1 MAADMP
7 PARPP
12 GKDEQTRRFFGSRP
26 IGALV
31 PALTRPAFRKHSPAA
46 AQMMAD
52 WPTIVGPALAAT
64 TAPRRFAAGTL
75 TLGCAGPV
83 ALELQH
89 LAGPLMERIN
99 GHLGRPLVQRLKFV
113 QYAVNAEQIPL
124 LARQRARQVDIPDFP
139 EGSLRDALAALGG
152 RLPPD
157 PA

>member
-7 PARPP
+7 SARPP
-12 GKDEQTRRFFGSRP
+12 RKDEPTRRNYGPQP

-31 PALTRPAFRKHSPAA
+31 PAVTRPAFRKHSPAA
-46 AQMMAD
+46 AQLMAD
-52 WPTIVGPALAAT
+52 WPTIVGPALATT

-99 GHLGRPLVQRLKFV
+99 GHLGRPMVQRLKFV
-113 QYAVNAEQIPL
+113 QHMMNTEQIPSP
-124 LARQRARQVDIPDFP
+124 ARRQTTQVDIPDFP
-139 EGSLRDALAALGG
+139 DGPLRDALAALGG

>member
-7 PARPP
+7 SARPP
-12 GKDEQTRRFFGSRP
+12 RKDEAPRRNYGSKP
-26 IGALV
+26 IGAVL
-31 PALTRPAFRKHSPAA
+31 PAVTRPAFRKHSPAT
-46 AQMMAD
+46 AQLMAD
-52 WPTIVGPALAAT
+52 WPIIVGPALAT
-64 TAPRRFAAGTL
+64 TTVPRRFAAGTL
-75 TLGCAGPV
+75 TLGCAGPI

-113 QYAVNAEQIPL
+113 QQTLNTEQIQRP
-124 LARQRARQVDIPDFP
+124 ATRQTTQVEIPDFP
-139 EGSLRDALAALGG
+139 DGPLRDALAALGG